1 MHYLKGTVSYG
12 LYITRSSSF
21 ALHDFTDAD
30 WVGNI
35 DDQKSIG
42 SYLVFFG

>member
-35 DDQKSIG
+35 DDQKSIDG
-42 SYLVFFG
+42 YLVFFG